1 MGDTGDSKK
10 LTIDIV
16 SDVVCPWCFI
26 GKRRLEDALAM
37 APDLDV
43 DLRWRPFQLD
53 STIPPGGISRRE
65 YVERKFGP
73 ERAGQV
79 YERVRAVG
87 EEVGIPFAFDKITR
101 SPNTLDA
108 HRLLRWAMEAG
119 CQDILKERLLKLYFL
134 EGADV
139 GDHDVLARAAA
150 ECGMDEA
157 ETRRRLAS
165 EEDVESVRAE
175 IDGLQK
181 LGVNGVP
188 FFIFGGKY
196 GLSGAQPAE
205 IIVQAMRQ
213 AAQDAPQDDHGSGD
227 GEGADDKKA

>member
-1 MGDTGDSKK
+1 MSEAANNRK

-26 GKRRLEDALAM
+26 GKRRLESALAM

-53 STIPPGGISRRE
+53 STIPPGGISRQE
-65 YVERKFGP
+65 YVDRKFGP
-73 ERAGQV
+73 ERAAGI
-79 YERVRAVG
+79 YDRVRAVG
-87 EEVGIPFAFDKITR
+87 EDVGIPFAFEKITR

-108 HRLLRWAMEAG
+108 HRLLRWALDAG
-119 CQDILKERLLKLYFL
+119 CQELLKERLLQLYFI

-139 GDHDVLARAAA
+139 GDHDVLANAAA
-150 ECGMDEA
+150 ACGMDRE
-157 ETRRRLAS
+157 ETLKRLES
-165 EEDVESVRAE
+165 DEDIESVREE
-175 IDGLQK
+175 IDRIHK

-196 GLSGAQPAE
+196 ALSGAQPPEAL
-205 IIVQAMRQ
+205 VQAMRQ
-213 AAQDAPQDDHGSGD
+213 AADEKAAEEDAA
-227 GEGADDKKA
+227 ADKA